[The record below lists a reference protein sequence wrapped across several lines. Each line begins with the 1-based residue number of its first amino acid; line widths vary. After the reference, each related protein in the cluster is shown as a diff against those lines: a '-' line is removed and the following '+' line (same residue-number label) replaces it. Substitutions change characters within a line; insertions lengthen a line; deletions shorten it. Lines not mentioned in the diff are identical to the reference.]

1 MFASRPNS
9 RGRKITQLISII
21 CSSIPHLVPWPRSR
35 GSGREGTFCNV
46 TGDVAADPL
55 PGPNSPVHRRKG
67 ARKLS
72 VTPAARTISRRNTAS
87 LPALA
92 RCEGFRVDS
101 RDGYVG
107 VVDALRYSPSTR
119 WDHPSEL
126 AVYAGR
132 SSATLLI
139 IPSSEVEGVCLAERR
154 VLLRPSPKIAATE
167 RME

>member
-1 MFASRPNS
+1 VPSRLA
-9 RGRKITQLISII
+9 RGAKTCAAYQHHLLIS
-21 CSSIPHLVPWPRSR
+21 SAFGSLAAFEGFGSR
-35 GSGREGTFCNV
+35 RDILQR

-55 PGPNSPVHRRKG
+55 PGPDSPAHRRKG

-72 VTPAARTISRRNTAS
+72 ITSAARTISRRKTAS

-132 SSATLLI
+132 ASATLLI

-167 RME
+167 RLE